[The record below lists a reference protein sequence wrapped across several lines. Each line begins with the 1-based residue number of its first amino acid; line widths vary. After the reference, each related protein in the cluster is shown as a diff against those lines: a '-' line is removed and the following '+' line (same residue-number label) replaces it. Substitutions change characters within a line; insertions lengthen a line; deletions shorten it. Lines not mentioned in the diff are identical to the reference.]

1 MKEKTKHTGIQAHI
15 SLKNLRLLQ
24 NVSLCHII
32 VLSHVHKTS
41 TEMNREVTAW
51 TL

>member
-15 SLKNLRLLQ
+15 YLKNVRLLQ
-24 NVSLCHII
+24 NVSLCHTI
-32 VLSHVHKTS
+32 VLHVHKTS
-41 TEMNREVTAW
+41 TEVNREVTAW